1 MEAQGGRRNFT
12 KNFSKGNKKEDAD
25 LHLPF
30 E

>member
-1 MEAQGGRRNFT
+1 MEARGRT
-12 KNFSKGNKKEDAD
+12 DLEEKFSKGNKKEDAD